1 MEFDG
6 KRVKALPEI
15 GALRII
21 VYPSDPHIHLTWTA
35 GHKLILAEAIDF
47 SPLPTPDL
55 SLVISSPSSL
65 EIVDAAKT
73 GRVYILK
80 QSESEVRN
88 FFWGQEEEE
97 KVEKKIIEQFNKYL
111 GNPTLTNAMKILM
124 AEDEFVVADGGQV
137 VAPNAA
143 PIGAFEPQKESKEL
157 SREEFLAMVRSLI
170 AAQNGVEEHEIEGL
184 KIQEINEAVADG
196 ENIIDLR
203 ELLTRAALEEVFRDE
218 AAMEELKTLLPEGH
232 DPREVI
238 DSPQFAHC
246 IDLLSQAIYSE
257 GISMLFTALDLDD
270 QVGLETRHPLKAFC
284 LALQRKYGTDMR
296 LPESQTPGSRK
307 SP

>member
-1 MEFDG
+1 MNGLTRLPVRPHETTCTASRDHQNGLTRPPVHPVISHITCSFPFRKMSLADFFQEEGECIIEGRMGRMEFDG

-124 AEDEFVVADGGQV
+124 AEDEFVVA
-137 VAPNAA
+137 
-143 PIGAFEPQKESKEL
+143 ETCL
-157 SREEFLAMVRSLI
+157 
-170 AAQNGVEEHEIEGL
+170 
-184 KIQEINEAVADG
+184 
-196 ENIIDLR
+196 
-203 ELLTRAALEEVFRDE
+203 AALVS
-218 AAMEELKTLLPEGH
+218 KKVP
-232 DPREVI
+232 
-238 DSPQFAHC
+238 
-246 IDLLSQAIYSE
+246 
-257 GISMLFTALDLDD
+257 
-270 QVGLETRHPLKAFC
+270 K
-284 LALQRKYGTDMR
+284 K
-296 LPESQTPGSRK
+296 K
-307 SP
+307 S